1 MAGSQPI
8 ETVPDQELRNRIAE
22 LLAHG
27 PLYRK
32 LKFKN
37 ETLHDYPETV
47 RTFCP
52 VCRGER
58 NFDQFSWEGMKS
70 RRQVQGP
77 FGPEQADTARRALR
91 TLSYR
96 CPDCKQHWISFVV
109 YWQQGGNGQ
118 ENAILKCG
126 QYPEIET
133 LIDPDL
139 EKSISSDDVVL
150 LKKAIRARSFNFGLA
165 SVAYL
170 RRVVENQI
178 EPLIEKLILDKRG
191 ISAKMRARIES
202 ARKERGFRKQLDLAG
217 KILPDYLKPNGGQN
231 PLVHL
236 YRLASDGVHNLHED
250 ECIEVFDESIAV
262 FSFVFRELRR
272 HQDEVKSFAVN
283 LDKLVKSR

>member
-1 MAGSQPI
+1 MASPKQI
-8 ETVPDQELRNRIAE
+8 EALSDQELTKRITE
-22 LLAHG
+22 LLGHW

-32 LKFKN
+32 LKFRN
-37 ETLHDYPETV
+37 DTLNDYPEIV

-70 RRQVQGP
+70 HRRIQGP
-77 FGPEQADTARRALR
+77 LGPEQADTARRALR

-109 YWQQGGNGQ
+109 FWQQGADGQ
-118 ENAILKCG
+118 ENAIIKCG
-126 QYPEIET
+126 QFPEIET

-139 EKSISSDDVVL
+139 EKSISEEDLVL
-150 LKKAIRARSFNFGLA
+150 LKKAIRARNFHFGLA

-178 EPLIEKLILDKRG
+178 DPLTDKLLQGKNGSEKIRER
-191 ISAKMRARIES
+191 ISKARAD
-202 ARKERGFRKQLDLAG
+202 RGFRKRLELVG

-236 YRLASDGVHNLHED
+236 YRLASEGVHNLPED
-250 ECIEVFDESIAV
+250 ECIEIFDESIVV
-262 FSFVFRELRR
+262 FSFVFRELHR
-272 HQDEVKSFAVN
+272 HQTEVKSFAESLN
-283 LDKLVKSR
+283 KIVKA